1 MVPVAAEAEAEVD
14 DLVAAEAVA
23 AEAAEAA
30 DRAAVAD
37 DLVADVYACSA

>member
-14 DLVAAEAVA
+14 DLAVA
-23 AEAAEAA
+23 VAVAVA

>member
-1 MVPVAAEAEAEVD
+1 MAAEAEAEVD
-14 DLVAAEAVA
+14 DLVAVAAAVA
-23 AEAAEAA
+23 VAVA

>member
-14 DLVAAEAVA
+14 DLVAAVVAVA
-23 AEAAEAA
+23 AAA

>member
-1 MVPVAAEAEAEVD
+1 VVPVAAEAEAEVD
-14 DLVAAEAVA
+14 DLVVAVA
-23 AEAAEAA
+23 VA